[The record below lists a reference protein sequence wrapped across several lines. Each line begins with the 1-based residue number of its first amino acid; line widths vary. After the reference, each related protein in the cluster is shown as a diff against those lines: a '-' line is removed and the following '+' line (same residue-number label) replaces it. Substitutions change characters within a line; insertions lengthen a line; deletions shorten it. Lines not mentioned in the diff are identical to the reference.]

1 MADDPTPEPWAREHL
16 PALPPTGIQYDTPT
30 AGLDPFDLTEPSTQW
45 FVEARGF
52 GRGWVAAGMSS
63 PEVGQLY
70 DDIPMGYRYL
80 AIVEKLAIVSGGL
93 LQREWAPTDEPAKLG
108 YDHLEPYRVYYQSRH
123 PISPY
128 DQSRWYEKAHTAD
141 DPAGLPWMNEPL
153 SFGAPTYASALLRTL
168 EHPAHTDS
176 AFLVGRVLRHESW
189 H

>member
-1 MADDPTPEPWAREHL
+1 MDDITPAAWCREQL
-16 PALPPTGIQYDTPT
+16 PELPPTDIQYDTP
-30 AGLDPFDLTEPSTQW
+30 AGGLDPFDLAEGRTQW

-52 GRGWVAAGMSS
+52 GRGWVAAGMDSA
-63 PEVGQLY
+63 EVGQLY

-80 AIVEKLAIVSGGL
+80 AIVEKLAIVAGGL
-93 LQREWAPTDEPAKLG
+93 LQREWAPTGEVAKLG

-128 DQSRWYEKAHTAD
+128 DQSRWYEKAHTVD
-141 DPAGLPWMNEPL
+141 DPAGLPWMYEPL
-153 SFGAPTYASALLRTL
+153 SFGAATYAHALISTL
-168 EHPAHTDS
+168 ELPPNTDT